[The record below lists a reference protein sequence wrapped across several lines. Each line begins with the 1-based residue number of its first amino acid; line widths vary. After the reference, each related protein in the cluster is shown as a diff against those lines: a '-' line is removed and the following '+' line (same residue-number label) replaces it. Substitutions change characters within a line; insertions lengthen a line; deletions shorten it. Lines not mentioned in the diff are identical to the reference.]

1 MSGPCFFLIINLL
14 MKPLFE
20 DIGVRAIRKLDKR
33 SARAKTKREQAK
45 AFIILRRILRRETIN
60 GFLILIGVFSAAF
73 GLKSFLLSN
82 DFIDGGITGISLLLN
97 AVYGFPLS
105 WLIIL
110 LNIPFMVMG
119 ARLISLNFMFKTGIG
134 VLALAMVLAL
144 FEFPVVTNDKLL
156 VSVFGGFFLGAGI
169 GLTMRGGG
177 VIDGTEVMA
186 IAFSKRTGL
195 TIGDIILIV
204 NIIIFGFAAW
214 LLSFE
219 TALYSILTYL
229 SASKT
234 VDFIIEGIEEYTGV
248 TIISAKNE
256 EIRLMITDALG
267 RGVTIYKGSRG
278 FGKTGEKKGEVDILY
293 SVITRLEV
301 AKLNAEIEKIDPAAF
316 VIMSSI
322 KDTKGGMIKKRV
334 LH

>member
-1 MSGPCFFLIINLL
+1 
-14 MKPLFE
+14 MKN
-20 DIGVRAIRKLDKR
+20 RQA
-33 SARAKTKREQAK
+33 AKTRREKAK
-45 AFIILRRILRRETIN
+45 AFLVLKRLMKRETIN
-60 GFLILIGVFSAAF
+60 AGLILLGVFSAAF

-82 DFIDGGITGISLLLN
+82 DFIDGGITGISLLVS
-97 AVYGFPLS
+97 AVSGIDLS
-105 WLIIL
+105 ILIIV
-110 LNIPFMVMG
+110 LNIPFIIMG
-119 ARLISLNFMFKTGIG
+119 FAQIGKNFVIKTALGILG
-134 VLALAMVLAL
+134 LAVCLATVD
-144 FEFPVVTNDKLL
+144 FPILTADKLL

-186 IAFSKRTGL
+186 ISFSKRTGL

-204 NIIIFGFAAW
+204 NIIIFSFAAW

-219 TALYSILTYL
+219 TALYSILAYL

-256 EIRLMITDALG
+256 EIRLMITEDLG
-267 RGVTIYKGSRG
+267 RGVTVYKGTRG
-278 FGKTGEKKGEVDILY
+278 FGKTGDKKAEIDILY

-301 AKLNAEIEKIDPAAF
+301 AKLNTEIEKIDPAAF
-316 VIMSSI
+316 VIMNSI

>member
-1 MSGPCFFLIINLL
+1 

-20 DIGVRAIRKLDKR
+20 DLGARAVRRIDKR
-33 SARAKTKREQAK
+33 SASATTKREQAK
-45 AFIILRRILRRETIN
+45 ALIILRRIMRRETIN
-60 GFLILIGVFSAAF
+60 AFLILIGVFAAAF
-73 GLKSFLLSN
+73 GLKGFLLSN

-97 AVYGFPLS
+97 AVTGIPLS
-105 WLIIL
+105 ALIII
-110 LNIPFMVMG
+110 LNIPFMIMG
-119 ARLISLNFMFKTGIG
+119 ARLIGFNFMIKTGLGILALAT
-134 VLALAMVLAL
+134 VLALV
-144 FEFPVVTNDKLL
+144 EFPVVTSDKLL

-186 IAFSKRTGL
+186 IAFSKKTGL

-204 NIIIFGFAAW
+204 NIIIFSFAAW

-256 EIRLMITDALG
+256 EIRLMITEDLG
-267 RGVTIYKGSRG
+267 RGVTIYKGSSG
-278 FGKTGEKKGEVDILY
+278 YGKAGEKKGEVDILY

-301 AKLNAEIEKIDPAAF
+301 AKLNAEIEKIDPSAF

>member
-1 MSGPCFFLIINLL
+1 MNRDARSIIEE
-14 MKPLFE
+14 K
-20 DIGVRAIRKLDKR
+20 RKDDENAFRGQPARHDK
-33 SARAKTKREQAK
+33 ARA
-45 AFIILRRILRRETIN
+45 FIKFKVILRREIISS
-60 GFLILIGVFSAAF
+60 FLILAGILSASF

-82 DFIDGGITGISLLLN
+82 GFIDGGITGISLLVS
-97 AVYGFPLS
+97 AVTGWDLPI
-105 WLIIL
+105 LIVL
-110 LNIPFMVMG
+110 LNIPFILVG
-119 ARLISLNFMFKTGIG
+119 YSQIGKNFVIKTAIGILG
-134 VLALAMVLAL
+134 LALCIATINYQVM
-144 FEFPVVTNDKLL
+144 TTDKLL

-186 IAFSKRTGL
+186 ISLSKRTGL

-204 NIIIFGFAAW
+204 NIVIFSFAAW

-229 SASKT
+229 CASKT
-234 VDFIIEGIEEYTGV
+234 IDFILEGIEEYTGV

-256 EIRLMITDALG
+256 KIRLMITEKLG

-278 FGKTGEKKGEVDILY
+278 YGKSGSKMAEIDILY
-293 SVITRLEV
+293 SVVTRLEV
-301 AKLNAEIEKIDPAAF
+301 AKLNTEIEKIDPDAF
-316 VIMSSI
+316 VIMNSI
-322 KDTKGGMIKKRV
+322 KDTKGGMIKKRL

>member
-1 MSGPCFFLIINLL
+1 MN
-14 MKPLFE
+14 PLFE
-20 DIGVRAIRKLDKR
+20 DIGSRAAKKISKR
-33 SARAKTKREQAK
+33 SASARTRREQAK
-45 AFIILRRILRRETIN
+45 AFLILKRLLKREIINACLIIL
-60 GFLILIGVFSAAF
+60 GACSAAF

-82 DFIDGGITGISLLLN
+82 DFIDGGITGISLLIS
-97 AVYGFPLS
+97 AVTGIKLS
-105 WLIIL
+105 ILIVV
-110 LNIPFMVMG
+110 LNIPFIIMG
-119 ARLISLNFMFKTGIG
+119 MTQIGRNFVIKTTFGIVCLAG
-134 VLALAMVLAL
+134 ILALV
-144 FEFPVVTNDKLL
+144 EFPILTADKLL

-186 IAFSKRTGL
+186 ISFSKRTGL

-204 NIIIFGFAAW
+204 NIIIFSFAAW

-219 TALYSILTYL
+219 TALYSILAYL

-248 TIISAKNE
+248 TIISSKNE
-256 EIRLMITDALG
+256 EIRLMITEDLG
-267 RGVTIYKGSRG
+267 RGVTVYKGSRG
-278 FGKTGEKKGEVDILY
+278 FGKTGDKKGEIDILY

-301 AKLNAEIEKIDPAAF
+301 AKLNTEIEKIDPAAF
-316 VIMSSI
+316 VIMNSI
-322 KDTKGGMIKKRV
+322 KDTRGGMIKKRV

>member
-1 MSGPCFFLIINLL
+1 MPRN
-14 MKPLFE
+14 MNPLFE
-20 DIGVRAIRKLDKR
+20 EIINKNIPGSNKR
-33 SARAKTKREQAK
+33 GKQPVQTGRERAKS
-45 AFIILRRILRRETIN
+45 FIRLKVFIKRETIN
-60 GFLILIGVFSAAF
+60 AFLIILGIASATF

-82 DFIDGGITGISLLLN
+82 GFIDGGITGISLLISAISGIQL
-97 AVYGFPLS
+97 PI
-105 WLIIL
+105 LIVV
-110 LNIPFMVMG
+110 LNIPFIILGYTQIGRNFVIKTSFG
-119 ARLISLNFMFKTGIG
+119 IIGLAISLAIFN
-134 VLALAMVLAL
+134 
-144 FEFPVVTNDKLL
+144 FPVMTADKLL
-156 VSVFGGFFLGAGI
+156 VAVFGGFFLGAGI

-186 IAFSKRTGL
+186 ISLSRKTGL

-204 NIIIFGFAAW
+204 NIIIFSFAAW

-219 TALYSILTYL
+219 TALYSILAYL

-234 VDFIIEGIEEYTGV
+234 IDFILEGIEEYTGV

-256 EIRLMITDALG
+256 DIRIMITEKLG

-278 FGKTGEKKGEVDILY
+278 YGKSGYKSGSIDILY

-301 AKLNAEIEKIDPAAF
+301 TKLSTEIEKIDPDAF
-316 VIMSSI
+316 VIMNSI
-322 KDTKGGMIKKRV
+322 KDTKGGMIKKRI

>member
-1 MSGPCFFLIINLL
+1 MEAGLGGAVSSKSRQPAPENAQKSGRE
-14 MKPLFE
+14 K
-20 DIGVRAIRKLDKR
+20 
-33 SARAKTKREQAK
+33 ARA
-45 AFIILRRILRRETIN
+45 FIKLKVILKRETISV
-60 GFLILIGVFSAAF
+60 FLILLGILSASF

-82 DFIDGGITGISLLLN
+82 DFIDGGITGISLLIS
-97 AVYGFPLS
+97 AVTGWQLPA
-105 WLIIL
+105 LIVV
-110 LNIPFMVMG
+110 LNIPFIIMGYTQIGKNFVIKTSAGIMGLAICLATINYPVMT
-119 ARLISLNFMFKTGIG
+119 A
-134 VLALAMVLAL
+134 
-144 FEFPVVTNDKLL
+144 DKLL

-186 IAFSKRTGL
+186 ISISKRTGL

-204 NIIIFGFAAW
+204 NIIIFSFAAW

-219 TALYSILTYL
+219 TALYSILAYL

-234 VDFIIEGIEEYTGV
+234 IDFILEGIEEYTGV

-256 EIRLMITDALG
+256 RIRTMITEQLG

-278 FGKTGEKKGEVDILY
+278 YGKSGYKSGEIDILY

-301 AKLNAEIEKIDPAAF
+301 AKLNTEIEKIDPDAF
-316 VIMSSI
+316 VIMNSI
-322 KDTKGGMIKKRV
+322 KDTKGGMIKKRI

>member
-1 MSGPCFFLIINLL
+1 MS
-14 MKPLFE
+14 PLFE
-20 DIGVRAIRKLDKR
+20 NIGEKTVKRLDKR
-33 SARAKTKREQAK
+33 SGRARTQLEKAK
-45 AFIILRRILRRETIN
+45 AFIILKRLFKREVIN
-60 GFLILIGVFSAAF
+60 GFLMILGVFSAAF

-82 DFIDGGITGISLLLN
+82 GFIDGGITGISLLVSAITKIN
-97 AVYGFPLS
+97 IS
-105 WLIIL
+105 ILIIV
-110 LNIPFMVMG
+110 LNIPFIILG
-119 ARLISLNFMFKTGIG
+119 YTQIGKNFVIKTTLGILG
-134 VLALAMVLAL
+134 LALILATVS
-144 FEFPVVTNDKLL
+144 FPILTKDKLL

-186 IAFSKRTGL
+186 ISFSKKTGL

-204 NIIIFGFAAW
+204 NIIIFSFAAW

-219 TALYSILTYL
+219 TALYSILAYL

-256 EIRLMITDALG
+256 ELRLMITHDLG
-267 RGVTIYKGSRG
+267 RGVTIYKGTRG
-278 FGKTGEKKGEVDILY
+278 FGKTGEKMNDIDILY
-293 SVITRLEV
+293 TVITRLEV
-301 AKLNAEIEKIDPAAF
+301 AKLNTEIEKIDPAAF
-316 VIMSSI
+316 VIMNSI

>member
-1 MSGPCFFLIINLL
+1 MNSFFENILN
-14 MKPLFE
+14 KK
-20 DIGVRAIRKLDKR
+20 IRG
-33 SARAKTKREQAK
+33 SAKNVSEPTITGRQKAK
-45 AFIILRRILRRETIN
+45 AFIRLKVFIKRETIN
-60 GFLILIGVFSAAF
+60 AFLILLGVLSASF

-82 DFIDGGITGISLLLN
+82 GFIDGGITGISLLVSFISGIKL
-97 AVYGFPLS
+97 PI
-105 WLIIL
+105 LIIV
-110 LNIPFMVMG
+110 LNIPFIILG
-119 ARLISLNFMFKTGIG
+119 YAQIGRNFVIKTSIGIAG
-134 VLALAMVLAL
+134 LAICLAIIH
-144 FEFPVVTNDKLL
+144 FPVMTADKLL

-186 IAFSKRTGL
+186 IFLSKKTGL
-195 TIGDIILIV
+195 TIGDIILIF
-204 NIIIFGFAAW
+204 NIIIFSFGAS

-219 TALYSILTYL
+219 TVLYSILAYL

-234 VDFIIEGIEEYTGV
+234 VDFILEGIEEYTGV

-256 EIRLMITDALG
+256 EIRLMITEKLG

-278 FGKTGEKKGEVDILY
+278 YGKNGYKAGDMDILY

-301 AKLNAEIEKIDPAAF
+301 TKLSTEIEKIDADAF

-322 KDTKGGMIKKRV
+322 KDTKGGMIKKRI

>member
-1 MSGPCFFLIINLL
+1 MNSFFENILN
-14 MKPLFE
+14 KK
-20 DIGVRAIRKLDKR
+20 IRG
-33 SARAKTKREQAK
+33 SAKNVSEPTITGRQKAK
-45 AFIILRRILRRETIN
+45 AFIRLKVFIKRETIN
-60 GFLILIGVFSAAF
+60 AFLILLGVLSASF

-82 DFIDGGITGISLLLN
+82 GFIDGGITGISLLVSFISGIKL
-97 AVYGFPLS
+97 PI
-105 WLIIL
+105 LIIV
-110 LNIPFMVMG
+110 LNIPFIILG
-119 ARLISLNFMFKTGIG
+119 YAQIGRNFVIKTSIGIAG
-134 VLALAMVLAL
+134 LAICLAIIH
-144 FEFPVVTNDKLL
+144 FPVMTADKLL

-186 IAFSKRTGL
+186 IFLSKKTGL
-195 TIGDIILIV
+195 TIGDIILIF
-204 NIIIFGFAAW
+204 NIIIFSFAAS

-219 TALYSILTYL
+219 TVLYSILAYL

-234 VDFIIEGIEEYTGV
+234 VDFILEGIEEYTGV

-256 EIRLMITDALG
+256 EIRLMITEKLG

-278 FGKTGEKKGEVDILY
+278 YGKNGYKAGDMDILY

-301 AKLNAEIEKIDPAAF
+301 TKLSTEIEKIDADAF

-322 KDTKGGMIKKRV
+322 KDTKGGMIKKRI

>member
-1 MSGPCFFLIINLL
+1 VN
-14 MKPLFE
+14 PLFE
-20 DIGVRAIRKLDKR
+20 DIGAKAAKRLDKR
-33 SARAKTKREQAK
+33 SAAARTRREQAK
-45 AFIILRRILRRETIN
+45 AFIVLKRLFKRELIN
-60 GFLILIGVFSAAF
+60 GFLIILGVFSAAF
-73 GLKSFLLSN
+73 GLKSFLLPN
-82 DFIDGGITGISLLLN
+82 NFIDGGITGISLLVSSLTKIDL
-97 AVYGFPLS
+97 P
-105 WLIIL
+105 WLIVG
-110 LNIPFMVMG
+110 LNIPFMVIAYTQIG
-119 ARLISLNFMFKTGIG
+119 RNFVVKTAIGIVSLAIVVAVVK
-134 VLALAMVLAL
+134 
-144 FEFPVVTNDKLL
+144 FPTLTEDKLL

-186 IAFSKRTGL
+186 IAFSRRTGL

-204 NIIIFGFAAW
+204 NIIIFGFAAR
-214 LLSFE
+214 LLGLE

-248 TIISAKNE
+248 TIISGKNE
-256 EIRLMITDALG
+256 EIRLMITEKLG
-267 RGVTIYKGSRG
+267 RGVTVYKGTRG
-278 FGKTGEKKGEVDILY
+278 YGKTGDKKGEVDILY

-301 AKLNAEIEKIDPAAF
+301 TKLNTEIEKIDPAAF

-322 KDTKGGMIKKRV
+322 KDTRGGMIKKRV

>member
-1 MSGPCFFLIINLL
+1 MSS
-14 MKPLFE
+14 LFE
-20 DIGVRAIRKLDKR
+20 NIGEKAVKRLDKR
-33 SARAKTKREQAK
+33 TERAKTPREKAK
-45 AFIILRRILRRETIN
+45 AFIILKRLFKREVIN
-60 GFLILIGVFSAAF
+60 ACLMVLGVFSAAF

-82 DFIDGGITGISLLLN
+82 DFIDGGITGISLLVS
-97 AVYGFPLS
+97 AVSGVDLS
-105 WLIIL
+105 ILIVV
-110 LNIPFMVMG
+110 LNIPFIILG
-119 ARLISLNFMFKTGIG
+119 YTQIGKNFVIKTTFGILG
-134 VLALAMVLAL
+134 LAIVLATV
-144 FEFPVVTNDKLL
+144 EFPILTADKLL

-186 IAFSKRTGL
+186 ISFSKRTGL

-204 NIIIFGFAAW
+204 NIIIFSFAAW

-219 TALYSILTYL
+219 TALYSILAYL

-256 EIRLMITDALG
+256 ELRLMITEHLG
-267 RGVTIYKGSRG
+267 RGVTVYKGSRG
-278 FGKTGEKKGEVDILY
+278 YGKTGEKGEIDILY
-293 SVITRLEV
+293 TVITRLEV
-301 AKLNAEIEKIDPAAF
+301 AKLNTEIEKIDPEAF
-316 VIMSSI
+316 VIMNSI
-322 KDTKGGMIKKRV
+322 KDTKGGMIKKRI

>member
-1 MSGPCFFLIINLL
+1 MQQHTQENSTIPQTRLG
-14 MKPLFE
+14 K
-20 DIGVRAIRKLDKR
+20 
-33 SARAKTKREQAK
+33 AK
-45 AFIILRRILRRETIN
+45 AFLVLKRLLKREIIN
-60 GFLILIGVFSAAF
+60 ACLILVGVFSAAF

-82 DFIDGGITGISLLLN
+82 DFIDGGITGVSLLIS
-97 AVYGFPLS
+97 AVTGINIS
-105 WLIIL
+105 ILIIV
-110 LNIPFMVMG
+110 LNIPFIILGYNQIGKNFV
-119 ARLISLNFMFKTGIG
+119 IKTSLGILG
-134 VLALAMVLAL
+134 LAVCLATVH
-144 FEFPVVTNDKLL
+144 FPILTADKLL

-186 IAFSKRTGL
+186 ISFSKKTGL

-204 NIIIFGFAAW
+204 NIIIFSFAAW

-219 TALYSILTYL
+219 TALYSILAYL

-256 EIRLMITDALG
+256 EIRLMITQQLG
-267 RGVTIYKGSRG
+267 RGVTVYKGSRG
-278 FGKTGEKKGEVDILY
+278 FGNAGDKKAEIDILY

-301 AKLNAEIEKIDPAAF
+301 AKLNTEIEKIDPAAF
-316 VIMSSI
+316 VIMNSI
-322 KDTKGGMIKKRV
+322 KDTRGGMIKKRV